1 MFARNID
8 PMPPELVSE
17 GLNYLRSPQ
26 YSSLNDLKARE
37 KVDPQFP
44 DTRFGAIS
52 EYSAQ
57 SSTWMETI
65 PGWHIDVVVWESLSI
80 RSAEVFNV
88 ATTHF
93 DWRRPHPDPR
103 TA

>member
-1 MFARNID
+1 MFTRNID

-26 YSSLNDLKARE
+26 YSSLNDLKALE
-37 KVDPQFP
+37 EADPQFP
-44 DTRFGAIS
+44 DTRFGAILIFGL
-52 EYSAQ
+52 Q

-65 PGWHIDVVVWESLSI
+65 PGWDIDVVLWESLSI

-88 ATTHF
+88 STTHF
-93 DWRRPHPDPR
+93 EWHIPLPDSR